1 MKMKKH
7 LCNQEWADVD
17 KKKKGKS
24 KGGANL
30 VDPLA
35 DKSKAESREAVA
47 EKEKYNSTPV
57 YQSYMTKLMRNRGLD
72 DKIAST
78 EVQSPSFA
86 PSSSSSSKRFS
97 VMDLISKAEVESK
110 SGETS
115 RTGSPVSFRASPKK
129 LTAVKENTNKE
140 KDATKTIGDIKTN
153 NKNKTGCAEKH
164 SELKTGEEKTGKS
177 GEVEKPAIAST
188 GDVEESNLVERLTNA
203 EEKTKEGG
211 ETETSNN
218 VVSGYRQA
226 SIKQY
231 QVESLVRHLILIL
244 RKKSTYVF
252 FQVFTMSK
260 GAEPKTSAVNKT
272 VEVAT
277 SGIGEKKTEEK
288 AELEKSHEEKPTG
301 NKKANNSELNDE
313 KPKPKLTNN
322 KVAEKEAERS
332 NNGSPVNFRASLRP
346 PKGQRVIQ

>member
-47 EKEKYNSTPV
+47 EKEKYSSTPL
-57 YQSYMTKLMRNRGLD
+57 YQAYMTKLMRNRGLE

-86 PSSSSSSKRFS
+86 PSSSPSKRFS

-129 LTAVKENTNKE
+129 LTAVKEITNKE
-140 KDATKTIGDIKTN
+140 TESDATKTIGDIKTN

-188 GDVEESNLVERLTNA
+188 GNVEETHQVERLTDA
-203 EEKTKEGG
+203 EEKTK

-231 QVESLVRHLILIL
+231 QVESLVRLLILL
-244 RKKSTYVF
+244 LPKKSTY
-252 FQVFTMSK
+252 
-260 GAEPKTSAVNKT
+260 SAFRFSPCRK
-272 VEVAT
+272 
-277 SGIGEKKTEEK
+277 
-288 AELEKSHEEKPTG
+288 
-301 NKKANNSELNDE
+301 ELNQ
-313 KPKPKLTNN
+313 KPAP
-322 KVAEKEAERS
+322 
-332 NNGSPVNFRASLRP
+332 
-346 PKGQRVIQ
+346 

>member
-1 MKMKKH
+1 M
-7 LCNQEWADVD
+7 D

-35 DKSKAESREAVA
+35 DKSKAESREAVT
-47 EKEKYNSTPV
+47 EKEKYSSTPV
-57 YQSYMTKLMRNRGLD
+57 YQAYMTKLMRNRGLEN
-72 DKIAST
+72 KST

-86 PSSSSSSKRFS
+86 PSSSPPKRFS

-140 KDATKTIGDIKTN
+140 KDATRTIGDIKTD
-153 NKNKTGCAEKH
+153 NKDKTGCAEKH
-164 SELKTGEEKTGKS
+164 SELKTSEEMTEKS

-188 GDVEESNLVERLTNA
+188 GDVEESNLVERLTDA
-203 EEKTKEGG
+203 EEKTK

-218 VVSGYRQA
+218 VVSRYRQA

-231 QVESLVRHLILIL
+231 QVESLVRHLILLLPKNQHIL
-244 RKKSTYVF
+244 L
-252 FQVFTMSK
+252 
-260 GAEPKTSAVNKT
+260 
-272 VEVAT
+272 
-277 SGIGEKKTEEK
+277 SGF
-288 AELEKSHEEKPTG
+288 HH
-301 NKKANNSELNDE
+301 
-313 KPKPKLTNN
+313 
-322 KVAEKEAERS
+322 VERS
-332 NNGSPVNFRASLRP
+332 STKNQRRKQNSRGCLRN
-346 PKGQRVIQ
+346 R